1 MALVGL
7 IVVGVV
13 FYGALVLM
21 ALSIVR
27 TAKDADALS
36 AQTFLECARCH
47 TLTDVPVWRHER
59 PYCPSCEHAMQAKVA
74 ELAQRYKRVAS
85 YPKDAA

>member
-7 IVVGVV
+7 MVV
-13 FYGALVLM
+13 FYVALVLM

-36 AQTFLECARCH
+36 AQTFLECARCRN
-47 TLTDVPVWRHER
+47 LTDVPVWRHER